1 MTSGG
6 VVGWEKAEDV
16 PCSSLSNYHFVP
28 RDDYTR
34 SLHTPEARGGV
45 QWASIIIKG
54 TSRLKMCEELGL
66 ESLKF
71 RRWMRRLCVF
81 YKIKTRGHPKYLYK
95 LIPTKKLFL

>member
-45 QWASIIIKG
+45 QWASIIIRCVLQFIVNQVVI
-54 TSRLKMCEELGL
+54 SWILKLNV
-66 ESLKF
+66 SF
-71 RRWMRRLCVF
+71 
-81 YKIKTRGHPKYLYK
+81 
-95 LIPTKKLFL
+95 

>member
-1 MTSGG
+1 MVSGG

-45 QWASIIIKG
+45 QWASIIIINIQFRQ
-54 TSRLKMCEELGL
+54 TLSMDAAL
-66 ESLKF
+66 E
-71 RRWMRRLCVF
+71 R
-81 YKIKTRGHPKYLYK
+81 
-95 LIPTKKLFL
+95 

>member
-45 QWASIIIKG
+45 QWASIIIKC
-54 TSRLKMCEELGL
+54 TLVEKPNITCFQQAL
-66 ESLKF
+66 
-71 RRWMRRLCVF
+71 
-81 YKIKTRGHPKYLYK
+81 
-95 LIPTKKLFL
+95 

>member
-45 QWASIIIKG
+45 QWASIIITRNTFLVKFG
-54 TSRLKMCEELGL
+54 PKNQNWQFE
-66 ESLKF
+66 LKF
-71 RRWMRRLCVF
+71 GAYTIIR
-81 YKIKTRGHPKYLYK
+81 KIFETNFSFQAK
-95 LIPTKKLFL
+95 